1 MLLVDFGIAIVA
13 AIWQT
18 CNFMEL
24 HMVKSWQIIRISFD
38 VAALQD
44 FWLRWTKNINFQNIF
59 SPMIF
64 FQNNEQEKKK
74 KAYGPLY
81 TKTSKERNLQTG
93 ACLYPLIIRVMT
105 PLLPII
111 FARNSNKMCI
121 KK

>member
-1 MLLVDFGIAIVA
+1 
-13 AIWQT
+13 
-18 CNFMEL
+18 
-24 HMVKSWQIIRISFD
+24 
-38 VAALQD
+38 
-44 FWLRWTKNINFQNIF
+44 
-59 SPMIF
+59 MIF
-64 FQNNEQEKKK
+64 FQNNEQEK

-93 ACLYPLIIRVMT
+93 ACLYPLIIMVMT